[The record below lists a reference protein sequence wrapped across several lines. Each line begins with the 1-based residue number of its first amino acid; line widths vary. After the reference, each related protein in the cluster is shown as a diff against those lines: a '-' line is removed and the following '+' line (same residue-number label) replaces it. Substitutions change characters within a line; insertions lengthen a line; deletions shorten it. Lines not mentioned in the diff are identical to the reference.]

1 MASAPTRAGD
11 AVAPVARRLHY
22 TFNSAT
28 RTIYKST
35 TIHSAAGVADIL
47 AQPPPEQA
55 QFGFFD
61 AEHIN
66 FARVTVRKV
75 IIPWVGHNVLKDVN
89 DQVGLGIY
97 LSGLGSVETAT
108 ATIPPGVY
116 PDSEAIWDA
125 IEHAFAGSA
134 ITLSVHKATAAEVKG
149 QALRPDPNP
158 AAGVGHPALLVHWG
172 HRSPATGP
180 VTQYWIIG
188 TSVPSGSSYDSDHT
202 TAYRALGIPAE
213 GATRLVPAGGTTE
226 GLMIADSPADPWQ
239 GVRTLNIECSLSF
252 EHMYSTTRN
261 RLVPVVE
268 RVPIVA
274 GQPGTNIIYEPSIPS
289 SFLVESFSTMSLIK
303 FEVRD
308 NLNRI
313 VDLHNLDW
321 SIEFIVEEL

>member
-1 MASAPTRAGD
+1 MASAPSRAGD
-11 AVAPVARRLHY
+11 SVAPVARRLHY

-28 RTIYKST
+28 RTIYTPAS
-35 TIHSAAGVADIL
+35 IHSTAGTANTFG
-47 AQPPPEQA
+47 QPPAQQA
-55 QFGFFD
+55 TFSFFD

-75 IIPWVGHNVLKDVN
+75 IIPWVEHNVLKNVN
-89 DQVGLGIY
+89 DKVGLGIY
-97 LSGLGSVETAT
+97 LSGLRSVETAT
-108 ATIPPGVY
+108 ATIPAGLY
-116 PDSEAIWDA
+116 RTSEELWGA
-125 IEHAFAGSA
+125 IEEAFAGSA
-134 ITLSVHKATAAEVKG
+134 ITLSVHKATASDVIQ

-158 AAGVGHPALLVHWG
+158 LAAVGHPALRVHWG
-172 HRSPATGP
+172 HRSSATGP

-188 TSVPSGSSYDSDHT
+188 TSVPSGISFASDHT
-202 TAYRALGIPAE
+202 TAYRALGIAAE
-213 GATRLVPAGGTTE
+213 GATRIAQSGTTE
-226 GLMIADSPADPWQ
+226 GLLIADTPADPWQ

-268 RVPIVA
+268 RVPVAA
-274 GQPGTNIIYEPSIPS
+274 GQPGNNIIYEPPVPS
-289 SFLVESFSTMSLIK
+289 SFLVESFSTMSLVK

-313 VDLHNLDW
+313 IDLHNLDW